1 MKQFAGE
8 SWKLVRMITGALE
21 VVPMRPM
28 VSFLF
33 GYLVGPP
40 GKLLLGKECWGL
52 SLSSE
57 PPGEPRVVTSFNS
70 PLPWQGGRNTPQD
83 QTQPVFVHP

>member
-1 MKQFAGE
+1 MIIVKMKQFARE
-8 SWKLVRMITGALE
+8 SWKLVRMITGGPWKWFLR
-21 VVPMRPM
+21 RPM

-57 PPGEPRVVTSFNS
+57 PPGEPRGH
-70 PLPWQGGRNTPQD
+70 LL
-83 QTQPVFVHP
+83 